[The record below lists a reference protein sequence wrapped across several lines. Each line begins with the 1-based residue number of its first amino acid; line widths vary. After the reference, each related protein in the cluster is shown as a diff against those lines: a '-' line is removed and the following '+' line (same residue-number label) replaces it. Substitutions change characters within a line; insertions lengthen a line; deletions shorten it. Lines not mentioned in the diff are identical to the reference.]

1 MAALRGFNLADHLFN
16 IDTEYKFNK
25 TIYAYPDKKI
35 FRGYNDCDF
44 SIKYFGATA
53 YTPLG
58 PAAGPHTQLAQNIVG
73 AFLAG
78 ARCFELKTIQINDRI
93 KVSRPCIDIRNIGFN
108 IEWSQELSLN
118 DSLQEYLKAWLLIKY
133 IKHSN
138 ILNIKEDSGFYEF
151 IFDVSVGYDY
161 KGIASKPVTDWLN
174 AIKMPEA
181 AIEKLIA
188 DLPDKYKSVFSK
200 IEPAPISET
209 VTLSTFHGCPADEI
223 EHIATYLLSETGFN
237 VIIKFN
243 PTLLGY
249 EQVSQILYDDLGYTQ
264 LILDQKD
271 FEKDLKLDSAVG
283 IIKRL
288 SETAKI
294 HRRQIGVKFTNTLVV
309 KNTEGIFKEP
319 VQYLSGA
326 PLYTIALKTLNEF
339 RRKYQLEISAAF
351 SGGINRYNFPQ
362 TLQGQIFPVTVCT
375 DLLKKGGYHRL
386 NNYFLGLKEAFETAG
401 VSSISDFI
409 GKGHPNGLSENQAG
423 IKNINNLVHSKEK
436 MEDQHFDKNSRSPQ
450 KTNQI
455 LKTFDCLNCD
465 ICLKV
470 CPNLAIIA
478 LTFPEEILSGNTI
491 VFTKTGYQYEKA
503 EVFQL
508 QKNKQIFVIGEACN
522 DCGNCTTFC
531 PETGEPNRVKISI
544 YRYHI
549 TFKNQTDKDGIFMIS
564 PSEMLIRK
572 NGETAKITSIQ
583 NEKLYSWET
592 CQGRFVFDEDNKLI
606 DYTLEKDYPGNYRVS
621 VLNYLTARLIY
632 RAVLHNSTVYPI
644 PMILNSREI

>member
-1 MAALRGFNLADHLFN
+1 MAALRGFSLADHLFN

-35 FRGYNDCDF
+35 FRGYNGYDF
-44 SIKYFGATA
+44 SIKHFGAGA

-58 PAAGPHTQLAQNIVG
+58 PAAGPHTQLAQNIVC

-93 KVSRPCIDIRNIGFN
+93 KVSRPCIDIRNIGYN

-118 DSLQEYLKAWLLIKY
+118 DSLQEYLKAWLLLKY
-133 IKHSN
+133 IKQSG
-138 ILNIKEDSGFYEF
+138 ILNIKNDSGFYDF
-151 IFDVSVGYDY
+151 VFDVSVGYDY
-161 KGIASKPVTDWLN
+161 KGITSKPVTDWLN
-174 AIKMPEA
+174 TIKTPETG
-181 AIEKLIA
+181 IEKLIA
-188 DLPDKYKSVFSK
+188 DLPDNYKSILSK
-200 IEPAPISET
+200 IEPAPVSET
-209 VTLSTFHGCPADEI
+209 ITLSTFHGCPADEI
-223 EHIATYLLSETGFN
+223 EHIASFLLSETGFN

-249 EQVSQILYDDLGYTQ
+249 DQVCHILYGDLGYTQ

-271 FEKDLKLDSAVG
+271 FEKDLKLDSAIG

-288 SETAKI
+288 SETAQKC
-294 HRRQIGVKFTNTLVV
+294 HRRIGVKFTNTLVV
-309 KNTEGIFKEP
+309 KNTESIFKDP
-319 VQYLSGA
+319 IRYLSGA
-326 PLYTIALKTLNEF
+326 PLYLIALKTLNEF
-339 RRKYQLEISAAF
+339 RRKYKTEISVAF

-362 TLQGQIFPVTVCT
+362 TLQGDIFPVTVCS

-386 NNYFLGLKEAFETAG
+386 NNYFISLKEAFETAG

-409 GKGHPNGLSENQAG
+409 RKDHPNGISENQAG
-423 IKNINNLVHSKEK
+423 IENINHLIHSKEK
-436 MEDQHFDKNSRSPQ
+436 MEEQSFDKNSRLPK

-478 LTFPEEILSGNTI
+478 LTFPETTLSGNTI
-491 VFTKTGYQYEKA
+491 VFTKNGYDYEKE

-508 QKNKQIFVIGEACN
+508 QKNKQIFVIDEACN

-531 PETGEPNRVKISI
+531 PETGDPNRVKISI

-549 TFKNQTDKDGIFMIS
+549 TFINNPDKDGIFMIS
-564 PSEMLIRK
+564 PSEMLIRI
-572 NGETAKITSIQ
+572 NGETAKLTSIQ
-583 NEKLYSWET
+583 NKKLFSWET
-592 CQGRFVFDEDNKLI
+592 IKGRFVFDEDNQLI
-606 DYTLEKDYPGNYRVS
+606 DYTLENDFSGNYRLS
-621 VLNYLTARLIY
+621 VMNYLTARLFY
-632 RAVLHNSTVYPI
+632 RAVIYNSTVYPI
-644 PMILNSREI
+644 PILLNSREI